1 MGTVV
6 TRGVAAGGS
15 GDRAETVM
23 GEIAQMI
30 KEPTDQTTPLQHR
43 LNNLG
48 KVLILICLGACLAVM
63 IMGLYRGEN
72 LVRMIMAGISLAV
85 AAIPE
90 GLPAIVTV
98 VLALGVQRMAKRKAI
113 VRKLPAVETLGC
125 TTVICSD
132 KTGTLTQNEMTVRV
146 LSTIDKEVFITGE
159 GYSPQGEFLIDGGN
173 DPLGDPALR
182 LAIEID
188 TIVTM
193 LMLLR
198 KMGAGWYR
206 EILLKVL

>member
-1 MGTVV
+1 MEIEAGDRVPADMRLGQAASLEIEESCLTGESLPVPKTTEVLTEPGIPLGDRYNMAYMGTVV
-6 TRGVAAGGS
+6 TRGRGRGIVVATG
-15 GDRAETVM
+15 AETAM

-48 KVLILICLGACLAVM
+48 RILIVICLGACLAVM
-63 IMGLYRGEN
+63 LMGLARGEN
-72 LVRMIMAGISLAV
+72 LMRMIMAGISLAV

-98 VLALGVQRMAKRKAI
+98 VLALGVQRMAGRRAI

-132 KTGTLTQNEMTVRV
+132 KTGTLT
-146 LSTIDKEVFITGE
+146 
-159 GYSPQGEFLIDGGN
+159 
-173 DPLGDPALR
+173 
-182 LAIEID
+182 
-188 TIVTM
+188 
-193 LMLLR
+193 
-198 KMGAGWYR
+198 KMR
-206 EILLKVL
+206 